1 MQDESRAHDDKLS
14 SSTAAESEVKPQL
27 QSSAVQPDKP
37 APAAPRPEKSK
48 PPSSREKT
56 MAASALG
63 SEYWLP

>member
-1 MQDESRAHDDKLS
+1 MQDESRAHDDELS
-14 SSTAAESEVKPQL
+14 PSTAAESEVKPQL

-37 APAAPRPEKSK
+37 VPEAPRPEKSK
-48 PPSSREKT
+48 TTSNREKT